1 MVDSKINTDS
11 QSLGRALATLEGVA
25 ELRSKLSGV
34 DAWLV
39 GGAVRDLLRGEGR
52 ADLDIAVVED
62 AAEVASRLGP
72 PDTAAE
78 SFGTASV
85 RLDGVRVDIARARRE
100 TYAHPGALPTVEPA
114 PLADDLARR
123 DFTVNAMALPLF
135 GEVELV
141 DPYSGAA
148 DLGAGLLRVLHADS
162 FRDDPTRALRA
173 ARYAARLGFE
183 VEPVT
188 LALLK
193 ETDLGTVSDDRVRAE
208 LRRIVAEETG
218 PEALMLLAGWGLAG
232 IDAGAPSRLRATR
245 ELLADPD
252 WGEIADPEDASLA
265 AAVPSQGAAARV
277 ADLTAAAP
285 AHPSV

>member
-1 MVDSKINTDS
+1 VVDSKINTDS

-78 SFGTASV
+78 AFGTASV
-85 RLDGVRVDIARARRE
+85 PLDGVRVDIARARRE

-141 DPYSGAA
+141 DPYSGTA

-193 ETDLGTVSDDRVRAE
+193 ETDLGTV
-208 LRRIVAEETG
+208 
-218 PEALMLLAGWGLAG
+218 
-232 IDAGAPSRLRATR
+232 
-245 ELLADPD
+245 
-252 WGEIADPEDASLA
+252 
-265 AAVPSQGAAARV
+265 
-277 ADLTAAAP
+277 
-285 AHPSV
+285 